1 MDIKELRKAKAIIC
15 SYCESDM
22 CEWCQ
27 VERVVSDAENEAEG
41 DYIPSSTNGDY
52 GPSNPWDAPGM
63 SVSDFL

>member
-1 MDIKELRKAKAIIC
+1 MDIKEAKAIIC
-15 SYCESDM
+15 SHCTSDE

-27 VERVVSDAENEAEG
+27 VARIVNDAECEEDG

-63 SVSDFL
+63 SISDFL